1 MSESRR
7 SSASMLA
14 VCQEGDVKKCGW
26 CCKSLPVDRFE
37 HNPKKGAP
45 YSKCMECRP
54 KHAATSNSSSNCA
67 AVKRKYKQTDAGKEA
82 EKRYKS
88 SEKGKEKEKRYKS
101 SEKGK
106 EREKQYRSSE
116 KGKEKK
122 KRSNASESGKAA
134 KKQYRSSEKGKETE
148 KRYKS
153 SESGKDAAKRYRGGA
168 AGRATAKRFVANRA
182 SRRRASPAMRLDH
195 AIGCASRGL
204 MSGRYKDSPTFVART
219 SFASGEEF
227 LANVGATFSEGMT
240 FENHGTAW
248 ELDHKIPRE
257 AYDFSNPE
265 DVRRCWSPMNVHAMT
280 PEANMQKSWK
290 LVDKYILE
298 AGTGCFPAAW
308 SGRFPTFEIKME
320 HTATMVAR
328 KVVEEEMRAA
338 GELAEDDD
346 EYYSSDD
353 DEEDS
358 DDDSDD
364 GEGED
369 GSSDEED
376 DEDDDDDSSDDS
388 D

>member
-1 MSESRR
+1 
-7 SSASMLA
+7 MLN
-14 VCQEGDVKKCGW
+14 QKK
-26 CCKSLPVDRFE
+26 E
-37 HNPKKGAP
+37 YKK
-45 YSKCMECRP
+45 
-54 KHAATSNSSSNCA
+54 
-67 AVKRKYKQTDAGKEA
+67 TDTGK
-82 EKRYKS
+82 
-88 SEKGKEKEKRYKS
+88 
-101 SEKGK
+101 
-106 EREKQYRSSE
+106 
-116 KGKEKK
+116 
-122 KRSNASESGKAA
+122 
-134 KKQYRSSEKGKETE
+134 T
-148 KRYKS
+148 
-153 SESGKDAAKRYRGGA
+153 AAKRYRGGA

-182 SRRRASPAMRLDH
+182 SRRRASPAMRLDN
-195 AIGCASRGL
+195 AIGSASTRL
-204 MSGRYKDSPTFVART
+204 LSGRYKDSPTFVART

-376 DEDDDDDSSDDS
+376 DEDDDDDDSSDDS